1 MSYHGDAPDRIPEFV
16 VGYVIE
22 FSDGGPDE
30 GGILHVGSLESCKHA
45 ANMMHAVTYSGNRPV
60 RGASM
65 RIVQKE
71 TENETR

>member
-1 MSYHGDAPDRIPEFV
+1 MTREEYDLV

-30 GGILHVGSLESCKHA
+30 ERILHVGSLESCMQV
-45 ANMMHAVTYSGNRPV
+45 ANMMHAVMYSGNRPV

-71 TENETR
+71 TENEPR